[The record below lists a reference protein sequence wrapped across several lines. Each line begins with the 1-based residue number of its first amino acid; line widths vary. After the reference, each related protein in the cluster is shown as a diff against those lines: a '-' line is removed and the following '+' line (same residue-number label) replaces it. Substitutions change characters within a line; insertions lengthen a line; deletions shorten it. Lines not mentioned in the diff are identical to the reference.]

1 MWCPLPDPAQGGA
14 RSQALAPRSI
24 SRQRLALARQFVA
37 RSCQLLSKLRNE
49 KGPQS
54 EGGRQIADFVGE
66 PCLQCIRQNA
76 LARTRP
82 LTFGKPNKIHTLD
95 AVSLFTVN
103 GFSHEVKKHNLTAKA
118 DPNVGVFNLC
128 SRQTGLSQQR
138 IDVSALFLRWLYPEG
153 KADIS
158 VRSSRSAAE
167 PMRTL
172 NFRH

>member
-1 MWCPLPDPAQGGA
+1 MSEGTQPHPGCGALCLIRRREVRRLRPSLLAQYRASVLRGA
-14 RSQALAPRSI
+14 PIRCSVVP
-24 SRQRLALARQFVA
+24 
-37 RSCQLLSKLRNE
+37 LLSKLRNE

-138 IDVSALFLRWLYPEG
+138 IDVSALFLRTC
-153 KADIS
+153 KC
-158 VRSSRSAAE
+158 E
-167 PMRTL
+167 PGHYTL
-172 NFRH
+172 GTRNYV

>member
-95 AVSLFTVN
+95 AVSLFAVAPAMTWALCASPLSWLGLAQ
-103 GFSHEVKKHNLTAKA
+103 GFSPSCASPPASVAPAALLSHDGTN
-118 DPNVGVFNLC
+118 NVA
-128 SRQTGLSQQR
+128 QR
-138 IDVSALFLRWLYPEG
+138 HGRYAQRNYNHH
-153 KADIS
+153 
-158 VRSSRSAAE
+158 
-167 PMRTL
+167 T
-172 NFRH
+172 H